1 MNANDIVERL
11 RSVAWGHRHT
21 NADVARFLEGFS
33 DAPYRSEQTRSLV
46 GGLCPHAPR
55 WYSTASV
62 EGLLTE
68 SHDKYS
74 LVGEA
79 SYTRSRSPDISLASS
94 RPHTTGIPRMYIRVH
109 WRRWSPSVTNQ
120 DFDRCSGCEASAFQ
134 KLSTA
139 FGGSNPI
146 PPPPLPPS

>member
-68 SHDKYS
+68 SHDKYRIDKFGRGGFLYAVS
-74 LVGEA
+74 FAGYLISILSSA
-79 SYTRSRSPDISLASS
+79 YHRYTSDVHQSALAAVVSF
-94 RPHTTGIPRMYIRVH
+94 RDQPG
-109 WRRWSPSVTNQ
+109 
-120 DFDRCSGCEASAFQ
+120 F
-134 KLSTA
+134 
-139 FGGSNPI
+139 
-146 PPPPLPPS
+146 